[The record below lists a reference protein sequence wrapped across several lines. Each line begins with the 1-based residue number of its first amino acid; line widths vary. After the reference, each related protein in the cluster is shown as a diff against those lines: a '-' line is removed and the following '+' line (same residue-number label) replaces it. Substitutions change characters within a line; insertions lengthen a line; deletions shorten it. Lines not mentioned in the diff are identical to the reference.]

1 MFKSKR
7 YIFVLMVLALTLTT
21 LVWYSCQKG
30 PRSIVGP
37 IEPGPRERIISDLP
51 KDLDAVMRIQNNCT
65 NRLLAIDGVVG
76 TATAAGPDG
85 GYAVKILTRSEN
97 VTGELP
103 TQVEGVPVIIE
114 VVGEIEA
121 HDVYTGRYRPV
132 PCGVSGGSFDYYR
145 ENQLGYVYDGGT
157 IGCIVE
163 KGGTKY
169 FLSCNHVFAHANREK
184 IGTPIVQPG
193 LIDVGGIKNPDDIV
207 GFLSDFNRI
216 KWGPLRNSNVIDAA
230 IAEIA
235 PGVEYTSAMICGYTP
250 STVPAT
256 AILGMVVK
264 KCGRTTGY
272 TEGEVVGINVTIV
285 VNYMPDGYARF
296 DNQIQFTKIASS
308 GDSGSLVVTQD
319 GNHPVG
325 LEFAG
330 SDVASFGNPIQEI
343 LEYFGVSVCG
353 N

>member
-1 MFKSKR
+1 L
-7 YIFVLMVLALTLTT
+7 IFALTTVIWIGCEMGRRDLT
-21 LVWYSCQKG
+21 
-30 PRSIVGP
+30 
-37 IEPGPRERIISDLP
+37 GPREADQ
-51 KDLDAVMRIQNNCT
+51 KDFRHSNVTFSIDQVMEIQNRHT
-65 NRLLAIDGVVG
+65 DQLLTVANVVG
-76 TATAAGPDG
+76 TATTILPDG
-85 GYAVKILTRSEN
+85 NYAVKILVKNEDAAAKIPELTEN
-97 VTGELP
+97 V
-103 TQVEGVPVIIE
+103 PVVVE
-114 VVGEIEA
+114 VVGEVIA

-132 PCGVSGGSFDYYR
+132 PNGVSGGCYEYYR

-193 LIDVGGIKNPDDIV
+193 LIDVGGLQNPDDIV
-207 GFLSDFNRI
+207 GYLSDFNQI
-216 KWGPLRNSNVIDAA
+216 KWRPLRNSNVIDAA

-235 PGVEYTSAMICGYTP
+235 PGVDYTCDMICGYTP
-250 STVPAT
+250 DTVPAT
-256 AILGMVVK
+256 AVLGMTVK

-330 SDVASFGNPIQEI
+330 SDVASFANPIQEI
-343 LEYFGVSVCG
+343 LDYFGVSICG